1 MYVYIY
7 ICMCI
12 QHTQTYVC
20 IHTYI
25 YVYIYTCIY
34 IYVYIC
40 LYMVYDYAARKRETN
55 IFPIRG
61 LQLRLQMNI
70 TMGINRHKLGC
81 GGHCNYAEIY
91 IHLLHKFTVLARNV
105 SKLKHVQSFK
115 RGCPKMWATHPFMG
129 FPLETIQLLGISISG
144 NPQIS

>member
-1 MYVYIY
+1 MHVHTAYTNICVCTYVYIY
-7 ICMCI
+7 M
-12 QHTQTYVC
+12 
-20 IHTYI
+20 
-25 YVYIYTCIY
+25 YIYTHMYIHICI
-34 IYVYIC
+34 YIC

>member
-1 MYVYIY
+1 
-7 ICMCI
+7 MCI

-20 IHTYI
+20 VHTYIYI
-25 YVYIYTCIY
+25 YVYIYTHVYTYMY
-34 IYVYIC
+34 IYIC

-105 SKLKHVQSFK
+105 SKLKYVQSFK

>member
-1 MYVYIY
+1 MYIY
-7 ICMCI
+7 IYACAYSIHKHMCVYI
-12 QHTQTYVC
+12 R
-20 IHTYI
+20 IYI
-25 YVYIYTCIY
+25 YVYTHMYIHICIY
-34 IYVYIC
+34 IYIC

-91 IHLLHKFTVLARNV
+91 ISTYFTSSLFLQEMSQNSNMYNHSNGGVLKCGQPIHLWVFH
-105 SKLKHVQSFK
+105 
-115 RGCPKMWATHPFMG
+115 
-129 FPLETIQLLGISISG
+129 
-144 NPQIS
+144 